1 MYMMGMCTCTCTWH
15 VHVQWSMTEMAVS
28 LYLAIS
34 SYLAISFYLAIY
46 LATPIHRHAVDP
58 EFMFTYGVIN
68 GLAVT
73 MELLRPA
80 VALPL

>member
-1 MYMMGMCTCTCTWH
+1 
-15 VHVQWSMTEMAVS
+15 MTEMAVS
-28 LYLAIS
+28 L
-34 SYLAISFYLAIY
+34 YLAISFYLAIY

-80 VALPL
+80 VNPYARGIGDRVGA

>member
-1 MYMMGMCTCTCTWH
+1 MGLKYHTLHTTR
-15 VHVQWSMTEMAVS
+15 TRYAVPRCWVPGNADS
-28 LYLAIS
+28 VYLS
-34 SYLAISFYLAIY
+34 
-46 LATPIHRHAVDP
+46 IHRHAVDP

-80 VALPL
+80 VTPYARGIGCDTYP